1 MNFVWFDFFSFS
13 IGCLFF
19 LAYMIIRAQIVL
31 KESIR
36 ILDLYYQEAI
46 RRVDE
51 DRGDWME
58 PLEIYDKKFNFPKY
72 LKMVCQLFTFHW
84 DPEFEE
90 K

>member
-1 MNFVWFDFFSFS
+1 MDFVGSRFLCFS
-13 IGCLFF
+13 IGYLFF
-19 LAYMIIRAQIVL
+19 VTYMIIRIKIAL

-51 DRGDWME
+51 NRGDWME
-58 PLEIYDKKFNFPKY
+58 PLEIYDRKFNSLNF

-84 DPEFEE
+84 DLEFEE
-90 K
+90 E